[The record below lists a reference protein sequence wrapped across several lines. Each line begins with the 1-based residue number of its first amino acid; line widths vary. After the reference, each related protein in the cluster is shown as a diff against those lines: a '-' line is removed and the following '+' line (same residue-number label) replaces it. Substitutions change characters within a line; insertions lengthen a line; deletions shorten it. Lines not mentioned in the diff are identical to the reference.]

1 MTTLSPE
8 LKPNRKHINRS
19 LLSSCAGLV
28 CALLFAA
35 ASVQAQNVAWPQ
47 FRGPE
52 SNPVGKHA
60 KLDTKPN
67 QDLGTPEAIVSAF
80 FASGSGPAGPRD
92 FERMRSLFA
101 PGARLITIRRPPA
114 ATATPNSRS
123 IDQYVDESR
132 SYLAANGNFESIKK
146 VWIEQYANLAH
157 VFCSFEAR
165 KSPSGEVS
173 YRGVGS
179 FQLMWDGSRWWIL
192 TAYWQGERPGE
203 PLPGRYRD

>member
-1 MTTLSPE
+1 MTSLSPE

-19 LLSSCAGLV
+19 LLADMHLIRKTTIVAFSLLATLTVNATSAG
-28 CALLFAA
+28 AQAA
-35 ASVQAQNVAWPQ
+35 
-47 FRGPE
+47 
-52 SNPVGKHA
+52 K
-60 KLDTKPN
+60 DTKPN
-67 QDLGTPEAIVSAF
+67 QDTGTPKAIVSAF

-92 FERMRSLFA
+92 FDRMRSLFA

-132 SYLAANGNFESIKK
+132 SYLTANGNFESIKN

-165 KSPSGEVS
+165 KTPSGEVS

>member
-8 LKPNRKHINRS
+8 LNPNRKHMNRS
-19 LLSSCAGLV
+19 LLPDMHLIRKTTIVAVSLLATLTVNATSAG
-28 CALLFAA
+28 AQAA
-35 ASVQAQNVAWPQ
+35 
-47 FRGPE
+47 
-52 SNPVGKHA
+52 K
-60 KLDTKPN
+60 DTKPN
-67 QDLGTPEAIVSAF
+67 QDTGAPEAIVSAF
-80 FASGSGPAGPRD
+80 FASGSGPAGPRNFD
-92 FERMRSLFA
+92 RMRSLFA